1 MEAEQMQLHFTSK
14 AEFPVQQDGTWPR
27 IRARLTNSVDLM

>member
-14 AEFPVQQDGTWPR
+14 AEFPVQQHGTWPGTH
-27 IRARLTNSVDLM
+27 AGLTNFVDLM